1 MYGDSRGIACKS
13 LQKIEVGWLLAWRLT
28 RKGILMEEKKVD
40 AVVPDATLLGVAQP
54 TSGAATLAPSNAA
67 PTGPVHCPYRRTTD
81 LLQRL
86 APNKMRIGFFIGA
99 GCSLSVQGADGMP
112 LIPEIAGLTKQVKS
126 YLDNDAIL
134 KEVAQTAWSRVTAR
148 SISTP
153 TVEDVLGH
161 IRTLKSICGTG
172 DDGKIDGF
180 SADILEKLDIAIC
193 EQVRN
198 IVSKPLP
205 TSDTPYHV
213 LASWIQ
219 AIPRDRPVEI
229 FTTNYDLSL
238 EQALEEQLVPYF
250 DGFVGSDSAF
260 LDLDSMAED
269 DLPSRWVRL
278 WKIHGSINWWM
289 TAKQKIRRSR
299 DKVEGEQLLIYPS
312 HLKYDQ
318 SRQMPYYAMLDRLR
332 VFLRS
337 DQCVLITCG
346 YSFGDEHI
354 NAVLAQGLSGNP
366 NAACLGMIFND
377 RKNAPKGVE
386 LAKRHANLTLLAAD
400 GGVVGTISRAW
411 DSKVKVENPAYAIS
425 VATDLPGSRT
435 TSPADRC
442 KWLLGDFAALGRL
455 LAHQLSSR
463 DVEQKVSDAP

>member
-1 MYGDSRGIACKS
+1 MKEKQADIAAS
-13 LQKIEVGWLLAWRLT
+13 MIAS
-28 RKGILMEEKKVD
+28 
-40 AVVPDATLLGVAQP
+40 GVLAQP
-54 TSGAATLAPSNAA
+54 TAHVSIPAQPD
-67 PTGPVHCPYRRTTD
+67 PVHCPYRRTID
-81 LLQRL
+81 FLQRL
-86 APNKMRIGFFIGA
+86 APNKMRVGFFVGA
-99 GCSLSVQGADGMP
+99 GCSLSVKGVDGKP
-112 LIPEIAGLTKQVKS
+112 LIPDIVGLTKLVKDF
-126 YLDNDAIL
+126 LDKDVHL
-134 KEVAQTAWSRVTAR
+134 KVIAQTAWDRVAAR
-148 SISTP
+148 SIPTP

-161 IRTLKSICGTG
+161 IRTLRSLCG
-172 DDGKIDGF
+172 DDEKDEIDGF
-180 SADILEKLDIAIC
+180 SADNLDNLDRAIC
-193 EQVRN
+193 EQIRA

-238 EQALEEQLVPYF
+238 EQAMEEQLVPYF

-269 DLPSRWVRL
+269 DLPPRWARL

-299 DKVEGEQLLIYPS
+299 DKGEGEQLLIYPS

-337 DQCVLITCG
+337 DQCVLLTCG

-354 NAVLAQGLSGNP
+354 NAMIAQGLTGNP
-366 NAACLGMIFND
+366 NAACLAMIFND
-377 RKNAPKGVE
+377 RENVPKGVE

-400 GGVVGTISRAW
+400 GGIVGTINRAW
-411 DSKVKVENPAYAIS
+411 SDIVKDENPAYPIA
-425 VATDLPGSRT
+425 VAKDLPGSRT
-435 TSPADRC
+435 AAPADRC
-442 KWLLGDFAALGRL
+442 KWLLGDFSALGRL

-463 DVEQKVSDAP
+463 DVEQGDGSGK

>member
-1 MYGDSRGIACKS
+1 MKQEQADSA
-13 LQKIEVGWLLAWRLT
+13 APNT
-28 RKGILMEEKKVD
+28 TP
-40 AVVPDATLLGVAQP
+40 VPPAKPVAQAAQPAMGTATSTPNP
-54 TSGAATLAPSNAA
+54 TAPSAR
-67 PTGPVHCPYRRTTD
+67 VHCPYRRTND

-99 GCSLSVQGADGMP
+99 GCSLSVQGADGEP
-112 LIPEIAGLTKQVKS
+112 LIPGIAGLTEQVKDS
-126 YLDNDAIL
+126 LDNEDEL
-134 KEVAQTAWSRVTAR
+134 REVGQMAWDRVVAR
-148 SISTP
+148 GIDPP
-153 TVEDVLGH
+153 TVEDVLSH
-161 IRTLKSICGTG
+161 IRTLKSLCGTG
-172 DDGKIDGF
+172 AIDGF
-180 SADILEKLDIAIC
+180 SVDDLDKLDRAVC
-193 EQVRN
+193 EQVRK

-205 TSDTPYHV
+205 ASDTPYHV

-219 AIPRDRPVEI
+219 AIPRARPVEI

-238 EQALEEQLVPYF
+238 EEALEEQLVPYF

-269 DLPSRWVRL
+269 DLPPRWARL

-289 TAKQKIRRSR
+289 TSKQKIRRSR
-299 DKVEGEQLLIYPS
+299 DIVEGEQLLIYPS

-337 DQCVLITCG
+337 DQCVLVTCG

-354 NAVLAQGLSGNP
+354 NAIIAQGLSGNP
-366 NAACLGMIFND
+366 NAACLGMIFED
-377 RKNAPKGVE
+377 RNTAPKAVE
-386 LAKRHANLTLLAAD
+386 LAKRHANLTLMAAD
-400 GGVVGTISRAW
+400 GAVVGTIDRVW
-411 DSKVKVENPAYAIS
+411 DNAEKNGNPAYSIA
-425 VATDLPGSRT
+425 VAREMLAEG
-435 TSPADRC
+435 TSAPVERC

-463 DVEQKVSDAP
+463 DIEQRGKDEK

>member
-1 MYGDSRGIACKS
+1 MN
-13 LQKIEVGWLLAWRLT
+13 
-28 RKGILMEEKKVD
+28 EEKQD
-40 AVVPDATLLGVAQP
+40 AAAP
-54 TSGAATLAPSNAA
+54 ATLADA
-67 PTGPVHCPYRRTTD
+67 PRSATSAVSSAPISAVPRDLVHCPYRRATD

-99 GCSLSVQGADGMP
+99 GCSLSIRDADGGP
-112 LIPEIAGLTKQVKS
+112 LIPDIAGLTKQIKDS
-126 YLDNDAIL
+126 LDNDATL
-134 KEVAQTAWSRVTAR
+134 KAPAQTAWDRVIAR
-148 SISTP
+148 GVPIP
-153 TVEDVLGH
+153 TVEDVLSH
-161 IRTLKSICGTG
+161 IRTLKSLCGK
-172 DDGKIDGF
+172 DAKSQIDSF
-180 SADILEKLDIAIC
+180 SADTLRKLDLAIC
-193 EQVRN
+193 GQVRT
-198 IVSKPLP
+198 IVNKPLP
-205 TSDTPYHV
+205 TSDSPYHV

-219 AIPRDRPVEI
+219 AIPRERAVEI

-269 DLPSRWVRL
+269 DLPPRWARL

-289 TAKQKIRRSR
+289 TAKQTIRRSR
-299 DKVEGEQLLIYPS
+299 DLVEGEQLLIYPS

-332 VFLRS
+332 VFLRTS
-337 DQCVLITCG
+337 QCLLLTCG

-354 NAVLAQGLSGNP
+354 NAVIAQGLSGNP

-377 RKNAPKGVE
+377 RDHVPKGVE

-400 GGVVGTISRAW
+400 GGVVGTIDRPW
-411 DSKVKVENPAYAIS
+411 DSTVKDENPAYTIA
-425 VATDLPGSRT
+425 VATDVPGTRT
-435 TSPADRC
+435 AAPADRC

-455 LAHQLSSR
+455 LAYQLSSR
-463 DVEQKVSDAP
+463 DTEQGVGSEP

>member
-1 MYGDSRGIACKS
+1 MK
-13 LQKIEVGWLLAWRLT
+13 ET
-28 RKGILMEEKKVD
+28 KVN
-40 AVVPDATLLGVAQP
+40 ASAPDTTAAAAQP
-54 TSGAATLAPSNAA
+54 PTGAAASVPGAPA
-67 PTGPVHCPYRRTTD
+67 PTGPVHCPYRRTID

-99 GCSLSVQGADGMP
+99 GCSLSIRDVDGNP
-112 LIPEIAGLTKQVKS
+112 LIPDIAGLTRQVKEA
-126 YLDNDAIL
+126 LDKDETL
-134 KEVAQTAWSRVTAR
+134 KGAAQTAWDRVIAR
-148 SISTP
+148 GIRTP
-153 TVEDVLGH
+153 TAEDVLSH
-161 IRTLKSICGTG
+161 IRTLKSLCGK
-172 DDGKIDGF
+172 DEKSAIDGF
-180 SADILEKLDIAIC
+180 TGDILRKLDLAIC
-193 EQVRN
+193 DQVRT
-198 IVSKPLP
+198 IVNKPLP
-205 TSDTPYHV
+205 RSDSPYHV

-219 AIPRDRPVEI
+219 AIPREKPVEL

-269 DLPSRWVRL
+269 DLPPRWARL

-332 VFLRS
+332 VFLRT
-337 DQCVLITCG
+337 DQCVLLTCG

-354 NAVLAQGLSGNP
+354 NAVIAQGLSGNS
-366 NAACLGMIFND
+366 NAACIGMIFND
-377 RKNAPKGVE
+377 RENAPKGVE
-386 LAKRHANLTLLAAD
+386 LARRHANLTLLAAD
-400 GGVVGTISRAW
+400 GGIIGTVDRAW
-411 DSKVKVENPAYAIS
+411 DTVVKEDNPAYPIA
-425 VATDLPGSRT
+425 VATAMAAGRT
-435 TSPADRC
+435 SAPEDRC

-463 DVEQKVSDAP
+463 DIEQRGKNEK